1 MRCVMSDVE
10 MMQCVVMSDVV
21 VKCNAEYG
29 WCGVKYAMMM
39 NVGVVWNSCVY
50 GMVRDVDCG
59 CVMWNMYLEMTVGG
73 RLRRN
78 VMSDVE
84 YGGPRWDMLQH

>member
-1 MRCVMSDVE
+1 MWHMQCAVMSDVE
-10 MMQCVVMSDVV
+10 MMQYVDFRCGGEMR
-21 VKCNAEYG
+21 CG
-29 WCGVKYAMMM
+29 IWCGVKYAMM

-59 CVMWNMYLEMTVGG
+59 CVIWNMYLEMAVGG
-73 RLRRN
+73 RLRCN

-84 YGGPRWDMLQH
+84 YGGLR